1 MRKKKKLDFFFF
13 FYLLFS
19 YLSSVHVY
27 TVEREK
33 HQQAPKNQKR
43 ATWSFCRATMNS
55 KSNQSSD
62 RDENHSKK
70 ENPISTLDSRFN
82 QTLRNVQGYQSSSL
96 RIYDFCS
103 FLISYW
109 YLLVIFLRFENPFG
123 KSFYLS
129 NQLLNCH

>member
-1 MRKKKKLDFFFF
+1 MRKKKVGLFLLYLFIIFLPFFCTC
-13 FYLLFS
+13 
-19 YLSSVHVY
+19 VY
-27 TVEREK
+27 CREREK
-33 HQQAPKNQKR
+33 HQQAPKKQKK
-43 ATWSFCRATMNS
+43 ATWSFCRATMNN

-62 RDENHSKK
+62 REENHSKK

-109 YLLVIFLRFENPFG
+109 ILVIFLRFVNPFR